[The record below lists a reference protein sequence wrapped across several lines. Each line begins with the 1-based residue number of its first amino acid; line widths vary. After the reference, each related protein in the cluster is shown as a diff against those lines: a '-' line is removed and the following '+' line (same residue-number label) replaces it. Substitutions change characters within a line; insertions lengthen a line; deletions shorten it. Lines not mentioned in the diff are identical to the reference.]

1 MQLDLLNYRRSD
13 PSTSKEAGDNASRF
27 RTGDCG
33 SILGALGRVAPQP
46 YSAEQ
51 ISQALHW
58 ASHVRVNRR
67 LGELERAGLIER
79 TSQRHT
85 NQSGRRAFKYRL
97 TCDPSTIPRGS

>member
-13 PSTSKEAGDNASRF
+13 PSTSKEAGDNTSRF
-27 RTGDCG
+27 RAGDCG
-33 SILGALGRVAPQP
+33 SILGALGSALAPLA
-46 YSAEQ
+46 AEQ
-51 ISQALHW
+51 ISEVLHW
-58 ASHVRVNRR
+58 ASHVRANRR
-67 LGELERAGLIER
+67 LKELERAGLIER